1 MNNNNTLVSMNYSG
15 SSYQPLP
22 FFEEQKSE
30 KFHYRKKLDLNLYC
44 VKHPKQTCFI
54 HISNPNLLAWGIEA
68 GDMLVVEK
76 SDKVFI
82 GEFVVMEIE
91 NNFCLYELIAY
102 TDGEFVFLSL
112 DKDKENIKTSNWN
125 NLPIVEVVTNIIH
138 QLPRKR
144 THFIA

>member
-1 MNNNNTLVSMNYSG
+1 M
-15 SSYQPLP
+15 
-22 FFEEQKSE
+22 
-30 KFHYRKKLDLNLYC
+30 YC

-112 DKDKENIKTSNWN
+112 DKGKENIKTSNWN
-125 NLPIVEVVTNIIH
+125 NLPIIGVVTNIIH

>member
-44 VKHPKQTCFI
+44 VKHPKQTYFI

-125 NLPIVEVVTNIIH
+125 NLPIVGVVTNIIH

>member
-54 HISNPNLLAWGIEA
+54 HITNPNLLAWGIEA

-102 TDGEFVFLSL
+102 TDG
-112 DKDKENIKTSNWN
+112 
-125 NLPIVEVVTNIIH
+125 
-138 QLPRKR
+138 
-144 THFIA
+144 